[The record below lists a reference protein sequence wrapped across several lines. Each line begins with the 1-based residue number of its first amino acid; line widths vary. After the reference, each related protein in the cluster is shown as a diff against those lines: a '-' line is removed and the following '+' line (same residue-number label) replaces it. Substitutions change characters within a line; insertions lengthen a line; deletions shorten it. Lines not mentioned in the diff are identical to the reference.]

1 MNRNQENT
9 SGQNADSAAP
19 KDSKAGIG
27 IGTGIGI
34 GAGIGTALG
43 VLTKNLAVGIAI
55 GVALG
60 AGVGAAFE
68 ETEKRRKKP
77 KDDHS

>member
-1 MNRNQENT
+1 MNGNQENT
-9 SGQNADSAAP
+9 IKLNPKPAAP
-19 KDSKAGIG
+19 KASQTGIG
-27 IGTGIGI
+27 IGTSIGI
-34 GAGIGTALG
+34 GAGIGAALG
-43 VLTKNLAVGIAI
+43 ILTKNLAVGISI

-77 KDDHS
+77 KDDHA